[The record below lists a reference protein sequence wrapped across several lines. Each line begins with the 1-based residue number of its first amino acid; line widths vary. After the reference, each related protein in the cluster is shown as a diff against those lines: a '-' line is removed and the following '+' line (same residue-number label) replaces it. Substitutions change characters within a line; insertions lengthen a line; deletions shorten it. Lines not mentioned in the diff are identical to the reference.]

1 VGTFSVDIY
10 NRPKLVYTCLGDI
23 EVVTPTERNGTEN
36 VHKSAGRK
44 SSNFTNVSQNR

>member
-23 EVVTPTERNGTEN
+23 EVVTPTERNGKCPQMGGLKE
-36 VHKSAGRK
+36 
-44 SSNFTNVSQNR
+44 F